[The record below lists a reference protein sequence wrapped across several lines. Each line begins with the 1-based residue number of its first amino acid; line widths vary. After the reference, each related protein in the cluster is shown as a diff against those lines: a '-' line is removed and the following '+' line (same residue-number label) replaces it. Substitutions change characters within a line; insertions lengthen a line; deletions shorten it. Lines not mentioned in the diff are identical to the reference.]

1 MICVFASVSIRPGF
15 LRQALDCY
23 RFLVPAVM
31 IKEPGCLEYRPLI
44 DLELGLANQDKDAD
58 AIMVS
63 ERWRSVEDFKAHL
76 AMDHCV
82 AFRAMIA
89 PYLSRGIR
97 IRVMQEGAARVACV
111 SKDVLSKMDDASPF
125 DGNGA

>member
-1 MICVFASVSIRPGF
+1 MIRVFASVSIRPGC

-31 IKEPGCLEYRPLI
+31 AKEAGCLEYVPLV
-44 DLELGLANQDKDAD
+44 DLDLNLHNQDKDEAS
-58 AIMVS
+58 ILVS
-63 ERWRSVEDFKAHL
+63 ECWQSVADFKAHL

-82 AFRAMIA
+82 VFRGMIA

-97 IRVMQEGAARVACV
+97 IRVMQEAAGVTCV
-111 SKDVLSKMDDASPF
+111 SVDVLHKMGGIASP
-125 DGNGA
+125 DQGEE

>member
-1 MICVFASVSIRPGF
+1 M
-15 LRQALDCY
+15 
-23 RFLVPAVM
+23 
-31 IKEPGCLEYRPLI
+31 I

>member
-1 MICVFASVSIRPGF
+1 MIRVFASVSIRPGC

-31 IKEPGCLEYRPLI
+31 AKEPGCLEYRPLI
-44 DLELGLANQDKDAD
+44 DLDLGLANQDKDVD
-58 AIMVS
+58 AILVS

-76 AMDHCV
+76 AMEHCV
-82 AFRAMIA
+82 AFREMIA

-97 IRVMQEGAARVACV
+97 IRVMQEAVGCVTCV
-111 SKDVLSKMDDASPF
+111 SEDVLPKMNGISPS
-125 DGNGA
+125 DRAGA